1 MYLAVSPCISPPR
14 TSVLSG
20 GRDGTVCTTPLR
32 GGAAPPSTLLC
43 KGRGIV
49 QRLLTLA
56 VALIPTLT
64 LALALTLTLTLTLTR
79 HRAAAAIALRAARPS
94 LGRLLR
100 VHAYLL
106 ATSARRPRR
115 ARERPWLSTGVDAA
129 QAGRSRGD
137 LGEIH
142 ERSGG
147 DLGET

>member
-100 VHAYLL
+100 VSFDHDHHQEDAHEVPLNL
-106 ATSARRPRR
+106 SA
-115 ARERPWLSTGVDAA
+115 SK
-129 QAGRSRGD
+129 AG
-137 LGEIH
+137 LQQQGE
-142 ERSGG
+142 
-147 DLGET
+147 ETTMC